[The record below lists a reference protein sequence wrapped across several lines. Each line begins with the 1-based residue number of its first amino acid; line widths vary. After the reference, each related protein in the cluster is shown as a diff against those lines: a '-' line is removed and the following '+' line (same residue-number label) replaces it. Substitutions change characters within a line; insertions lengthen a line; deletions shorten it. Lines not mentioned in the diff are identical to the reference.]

1 MASHTSTKGVLS
13 VRVRPWV
20 TMGSGG
26 SFEEEDVK
34 EAGERVDE
42 AVLSES
48 QTSIST
54 QRQPLV
60 MTLVYAVGE
69 LTPRS

>member
-1 MASHTSTKGVLS
+1 
-13 VRVRPWV
+13 
-20 TMGSGG
+20 MGSGG
-26 SFEEEDVK
+26 SFEEEEDVK

-54 QRQPLV
+54 QRQPFV

-69 LTPRS
+69 LTPRSWRERR